1 MEEKVTSPDGVWLKI
16 MDFAIRNSFGIIC
29 FLSGLTYQIYQM
41 TGKTKRMTR
50 AQCILAVTMWSIS
63 GITVVIALNN
73 IEMNRLFYG
82 LICWA
87 TPIVIKPFADKLAEN
102 APNLAQ
108 KLVGWLDYFI
118 ERKQK
123 KEQE

>member
-1 MEEKVTSPDGVWLKI
+1 
-16 MDFAIRNSFGIIC
+16 
-29 FLSGLTYQIYQM
+29 M

-63 GITVVIALNN
+63 GIAVVIALNHVN
-73 IEMNRLFYG
+73 MNRLFYG
-82 LICWA
+82 LVCWA

-108 KLVGWLDYFI
+108 KLVGVLDYFI
-118 ERKQK
+118 DCK
-123 KEQE
+123 KNKEE